1 VTLPI
6 EDRFALQQLLMRYT
20 HALDYDELDTMAEIW
35 TPDCEF
41 NVDEPAF
48 QARGRDQVVA
58 LLRETRQGFPRVRH
72 VVTNCL
78 VEAEPGGALVR
89 SYLHILDL
97 DTLAPTLF
105 ARYFDHCIATE
116 DGWRIQRRF
125 CRSEASP
132 PATP

>member
-1 VTLPI
+1 
-6 EDRFALQQLLMRYT
+6 MRYT

-97 DTLAPTLF
+97 DKIGRASCRERGESG
-105 ARYFDHCIATE
+105 ARAE
-116 DGWRIQRRF
+116 GVGERGER
-125 CRSEASP
+125 
-132 PATP
+132 